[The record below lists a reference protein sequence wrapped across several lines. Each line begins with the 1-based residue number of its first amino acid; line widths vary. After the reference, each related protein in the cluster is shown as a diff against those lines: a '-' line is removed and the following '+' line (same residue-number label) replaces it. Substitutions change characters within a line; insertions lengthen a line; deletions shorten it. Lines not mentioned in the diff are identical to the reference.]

1 MEFFWLLL
9 PVAAFSGW
17 WVAGRGDSRRRQS
30 ARQGGLSADYF
41 KGINY
46 LLNEQP
52 DKAIDVFIKVLE
64 VDQNTVETHLAL
76 GNLYRRR
83 GEMDRAIRIHQNLLA
98 RVDAGDAQRFEALLE
113 LAQDH
118 LSAGLFDRA
127 EALFRELVEGG
138 HYKVQALRQLIDI
151 YEQEKDWDKAI
162 SASRQLAAETGLQ
175 LAPVIAHYRCEKA
188 EQAKGA
194 DALEQAMS
202 EIGKALRADPSS
214 IRARLLKGDLYVM
227 EGDFS
232 RATTAF
238 QQVVEQDPD
247 YLPEVV
253 ERLRACHQ
261 AKGSSAELIP
271 YFSALL
277 ERHGGISVTLNLVE
291 LIQHENGVQEAIR
304 FITEHLQ
311 QRPTVRGFDRLLDL
325 EKQLDD
331 SPPLPYLKIFK
342 ELTTQLMQERAIY
355 RCDHCGYSAKSLH
368 WKCPG
373 CKNWNTIKPIQ
384 GVQDE

>member
-1 MEFFWLLL
+1 MEFLWLLL

-17 WVAGRGDSRRRQS
+17 WVADRSAGRRSRPGAKGS
-30 ARQGGLSADYF
+30 LSADYF

-64 VDQNTVETHLAL
+64 VDQNTAETHLAL

-83 GEMDRAIRIHQNLLA
+83 GEVDRAIRIHQNLLA
-98 RVDAGDAQRFEALLE
+98 RVGAGDTQRFEALLE

-118 LSAGLFDRA
+118 LSAGLLDRA
-127 EALFRELVEGG
+127 EGLFRELVEGG
-138 HYKVQALRQLIDI
+138 HYKVQALRQLVDI

-162 SASRQLAAETGLQ
+162 SASRRLTAETGLQ
-175 LAPVIAHYRCEKA
+175 LAPIIAHYRCEKA
-188 EQAKGA
+188 EQAKRA
-194 DALEQAMS
+194 DALDQAMS
-202 EIGKALRADPSS
+202 EIQKALRADPDC
-214 IRARLLKGDLYVM
+214 IRALLLEGDIYVM
-227 EGDFS
+227 EADFA
-232 RATTAF
+232 RAATVF
-238 QQVVEQDPD
+238 KQLVKKDPD

-253 ERLRACHQ
+253 ERLRVCHR
-261 AKGSSAELIP
+261 ATGISAALIP

-277 ERHGGISVTLNLVE
+277 EQHGGITVTLNLVE
-291 LIQHENGVQEAIR
+291 LIQHESGIEEAIR

-311 QRPTVRGFDRLLDL
+311 KRPTVRGFDRLLDL
-325 EKQLDD
+325 EKELEDRPAP
-331 SPPLPYLKIFK
+331 SYLGIFK
-342 ELTTQLMQERAIY
+342 ELTTQLIEERAIY

>member
-1 MEFFWLLL
+1 MELLWLLL

-17 WVAGRGDSRRRQS
+17 WVASRHSGQRSRVR
-30 ARQGGLSADYF
+30 AKGGLSADYF

-64 VDQNTVETHLAL
+64 VDEDTAETHLAL

-83 GEMDRAIRIHQNLLA
+83 GEVDRAIRIHQNLLA
-98 RVDAGDAQRFEALLE
+98 RVGAGDSQRFEALLE

-118 LSAGLFDRA
+118 LSAGLLDRA
-127 EALFRELVEGG
+127 EGLFSELVEGG

-162 SASRQLAAETGLQ
+162 AVSGQLEAETGLQ

-188 EQAKGA
+188 EQAKRA
-194 DALEQAMS
+194 NALEPALE
-202 EIGKALRADPSS
+202 EIHKALRADPDC
-214 IRARLLKGDLYVM
+214 IRALLLQGDLYVM
-227 EGDFS
+227 QADFPHAAS
-232 RATTAF
+232 IFR
-238 QQVVEQDPD
+238 QLVKKDSD

-253 ERLRACHQ
+253 ERLRVCHQ
-261 AKGSSAELIP
+261 AMGTSAALIP
-271 YFSALL
+271 YFSDLL
-277 ERHGGISVTLNLVE
+277 AQHGGISVTLNLVE
-291 LIQHENGVQEAIR
+291 LIQYERGVQEAIQ
-304 FITEHLQ
+304 FMTEHLQ
-311 QRPTVRGFDRLLDL
+311 RRPTVRGFDRLLDL
-325 EKQLDD
+325 EKELGNQP
-331 SPPLPYLKIFK
+331 SPPYIGIFK
-342 ELTTQLMQERAIY
+342 ELTIQLMEERAIY